1 MKKKKIILGCAN
13 VGKKYGLRKKNLK
26 LKEFEKIFKFG
37 IKNNIYYFDT
47 AADYGK
53 SEKFLGNVIGHYR
66 KNIKIITKLPKRKKF
81 NNFDQEIQDQVL
93 KSIKRLGV
101 KSLYT
106 LHIHEPNMLLK
117 KDRFKIYNS
126 LLKLKKRNLIKNIG
140 VSVYTVAE
148 LKKILKMFKIDVV
161 QIPINLLDNR
171 FIKNN
176 FLKKIKSKVKEIHAR
191 SIFLKGLLL
200 KDKISRPKYFDRWP
214 ILRKMDN
221 YFNQRKVSRLATC
234 INFVFSFDEI
244 DKVIIGV
251 SSKSQLSKILKIQ
264 KKAEKVNTFPNLNV
278 ADNRLLIPK
287 YWKI

>member
-1 MKKKKIILGCAN
+1 MKSSKIILGCAN

-26 LKEFEKIFKFG
+26 LKEFKKIFKFA

-47 AADYGK
+47 AVDYGK
-53 SEKFLGNVIGHYR
+53 SEKLLGNVIENYR

-81 NNFDQEIQDQVL
+81 KNFDQEIQNQVL

-101 KSLYT
+101 QSLYT

-126 LLKLKKRNLIKNIG
+126 LLKLKKRKLIKNIG

-200 KDKISRPKYFDRWP
+200 KDKTSRHKYFDRWP

-221 YFNQRKVSRLATC
+221 FFNQRKVSRLATC

-251 SSKSQLSKILKIQ
+251 SSKSQFSKILKIQ